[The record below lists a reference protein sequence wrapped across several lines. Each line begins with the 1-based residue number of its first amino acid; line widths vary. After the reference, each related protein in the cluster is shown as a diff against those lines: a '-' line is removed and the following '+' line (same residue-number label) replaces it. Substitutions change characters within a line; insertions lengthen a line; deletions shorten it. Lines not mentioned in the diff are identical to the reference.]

1 MKQKGQM
8 VEILS
13 SSSVYRK
20 DKILSLP
27 NEADLL
33 SESQK
38 KQYSLFDGVL
48 VGEHQGLGD
57 FKLGQRKG
65 INLGGK
71 KKPMYVIGIDTQENR
86 LFVGEGADHPG
97 LFIKVLAIDKTEI
110 EGNEQ
115 VLSIA
120 SNTLL
125 EVQPEFEENTIPAQL
140 LPSEDYLFLKLE
152 RPIRIDIMNNNISV
166 FYKNTMIF
174 NIK

>member
-1 MKQKGQM
+1 MKQKGQII
-8 VEILS
+8 EILS

-48 VGEHQGLGD
+48 VGEHQGLED

-97 LFIKVLAIDKTEI
+97 HFIKVLAIGKTEI

-115 VLSIA
+115 ILSLA

-152 RPIRIDIMNNNISV
+152 RPIRIDIMNHNISV

>member
-1 MKQKGQM
+1 MKQKGQI

-38 KQYSLFDGVL
+38 RTYSLFDGVL
-48 VGEHQGLGD
+48 VGEHQDLGD

-71 KKPMYVIGIDTQENR
+71 KKPMYVIGIDTQGNR

-97 LFIKVLAIDKTEI
+97 LFIKVLAIDKKEL
-110 EGNEQ
+110 ENEEYFSTMVQ
-115 VLSIA
+115 NDSV
-120 SNTLL
+120 
-125 EVQPEFEENTIPAQL
+125 EVKPEFEEKTIPAQL

-152 RPIRIDIMNNNISV
+152 RPIRIDIMNHNISV
-166 FYKNTMIF
+166 FYKNTMIY

>member
-1 MKQKGQM
+1 MKQKGQI

-20 DKILSLP
+20 DKILNLS

-38 KQYSLFDGVL
+38 RTYSLFDGVL

-86 LFVGEGADHPG
+86 LFVGEGIDHPG
-97 LFIKVLAIDKTEI
+97 LFIKVLAIGKTEI

-115 VLSIA
+115 ILSLA

-140 LPSEDYLFLKLE
+140 LPSEDYLFLMLE
-152 RPIRIDIMNNNISV
+152 RPIRIDIMNHKISIYHKNI
-166 FYKNTMIF
+166 ILF

>member
-1 MKQKGQM
+1 MKQKGQI

-38 KQYSLFDGVL
+38 RTYSLFDGVL

-71 KKPMYVIGIDTQENR
+71 KNPMYVIGIDTQENR

-97 LFIKVLAIDKTEI
+97 LFIKVLAIDKKE
-110 EGNEQ
+110 
-115 VLSIA
+115 
-120 SNTLL
+120 L
-125 EVQPEFEENTIPAQL
+125 ESEEYFSTMVQNDSVEVKPEFEEKTIPAQL
-140 LPSEDYLFLKLE
+140 LLSEDYLFLKLE
-152 RPIRIDIMNNNISV
+152 RPIRIDIMNHNISV